1 MISGGQVDLM
11 SIHTMSE
18 VDEADDEDDDDLSS
32 GRQSRIEE
40 LARKIM
46 EEKTQLAELEKN
58 EKRVTQQLSRDPIDL
73 NAELDTVSERS
84 EIEDDESIRLANH
97 SGKILL
103 IPPKNKTQRIEI
115 LDHEDENDQ
124 SDIQIDTKLS
134 K

>member
-1 MISGGQVDLM
+1 M

-18 VDEADDEDDDDLSS
+18 VDEADDEEDDDLSS

-58 EKRVTQQLSRDPIDL
+58 EKRLHQQLSRDPINL

-84 EIEDDESIRLANH
+84 EVEDDESLRLANQ
-97 SGKILL
+97 SGK
-103 IPPKNKTQRIEI
+103 NF
-115 LDHEDENDQ
+115 
-124 SDIQIDTKLS
+124 
-134 K
+134 

>member
-1 MISGGQVDLM
+1 M

-18 VDEADDEDDDDLSS
+18 VDEADDEEDDDLSS

-58 EKRVTQQLSRDPIDL
+58 EKKLQQQLSRDPINL

-84 EIEDDESIRLANH
+84 EVEDDESLRLANQ
-97 SGKILL
+97 SGKNCL
-103 IPPKNKTQRIEI
+103 I
-115 LDHEDENDQ
+115 
-124 SDIQIDTKLS
+124 
-134 K
+134 